1 MKPLPYFIYTIAV
14 ISITSG
20 TSVAQQQIE
29 DKSDKEKDTEEASE
43 AEPESKTEPTD
54 QEQNEEPV
62 PEQEKQAAEP
72 ESDSPE
78 QTDAEASDQADS
90 MLQDARHYQLSAAV
104 DSKKFKEISTEDA
117 PEKTLSAFPAYS
129 GPRTPESPV
138 FVLLDLS
145 PTEIQKPS
153 GARPLA
159 ISIARDLTSTDGL
172 FLPLNLAVEVSPYWI
187 DSHSGVDWKAYT
199 DSGIEQL
206 YQNLSLS
213 VGTSTFV
220 GVSTSGSDLNLTK
233 MAFGVRTGID
243 GRSYDC
249 EQLEPIFYRYNDE
262 QSREKLKAMDAAM
275 FDGTQLNSFEDID
288 ADFKKKWLKD
298 QANAEAIR
306 QATDQC
312 TRKRD
317 WAIDAAYATSFVV
330 PDRTI
335 KETELSA
342 MAGWLTFG
350 ILGDTVSLVPMT
362 RLRSD
367 LLYLDNSRTMIDLG
381 AQFVV
386 AAKSFA
392 FSAEF
397 IYRNVFDKPSEDE
410 VFYMFD
416 EPEKHNKSGF
426 YRTGI
431 GIDAALSS
439 DIWLNLSFGKDYADL
454 YPRENL
460 YVKTS
465 LRFDLGERSLGI
477 DPESVGIEYRD

>member
-14 ISITSG
+14 IFVAVGASA
-20 TSVAQQQIE
+20 AQQQTE
-29 DKSDKEKDTEEASE
+29 DKSDKEATEDASK
-43 AEPESKTEPTD
+43 AEQESKTEPTD

-72 ESDSPE
+72 ESDTPDES
-78 QTDAEASDQADS
+78 DAEASDQADS
-90 MLQDARHYQLSAAV
+90 MIQDARQYRLSAAV

-117 PEKTLSAFPAYS
+117 PEKILSAFPAYS
-129 GPRTPESPV
+129 GPRTSESPV

-159 ISIARDLTSTDGL
+159 VSIARDLTSSDGL

-187 DSHSGVDWKAYT
+187 DSHSGVDWKEYT

-213 VGTSTFV
+213 VGASTFFGMTQSGEDV
-220 GVSTSGSDLNLTK
+220 DLTSV
-233 MAFGVRTGID
+233 AFGIRTGID

-249 EQLEPIFYRYNDE
+249 EQLEPVFYRYNDE
-262 QSREKLKAMDAAM
+262 QSREKLRAMDAAM
-275 FDGTQLNSFEDID
+275 FDGAQLDSFEDVD

-298 QANAEAIR
+298 EANAEAIR
-306 QATDQC
+306 KATDQC

-317 WAIDAAYATSFVV
+317 WAVDAAYATSFIV
-330 PDRTI
+330 PDRTT
-335 KETELSA
+335 KESDLSA

-367 LLYLDNSRTMIDLG
+367 LLYMNNSRTMIDLG
-381 AQFVV
+381 AQFIV

-397 IYRNVFDKPSEDE
+397 IYRNVFDKPDEDMI
-410 VFYMFD
+410 FYMFD
-416 EPEKHNKSGF
+416 EPEKHNKSSF
-426 YRTGI
+426 YRTGL

-439 DIWLNLSFGKDYADL
+439 DIWLSLSFGKNYADL
-454 YPRENL
+454 YPEEDL